1 MANPYKFT
9 ERIEGIDFY
18 FLIAKNLDKMSDIL
32 KAGLEPG
39 GIPNGVKLLSFFM
52 SVKFYECMITMFLNE
67 DYWRKKEEIFSKI
80 PEADKA
86 FADAKSNIDYFN
98 NVSEWFQLIH
108 TYAYSE
114 GILKI
119 QRPIRPDKKGAVYK
133 NGFKPDYDK
142 PTSI

>member
-32 KAGLEPG
+32 KSGLEPG
-39 GIPNGVKLLSFFM
+39 GIPNGEKLLAFYM
-52 SVKFYECMITMFLNE
+52 STKFYENMITMFLKE
-67 DYWRKKEEIFSKI
+67 DYWRKKEELFAKI
-80 PEADKA
+80 PVIDKA
-86 FADAKSNIDYFN
+86 FGDAKSNIDFFN
-98 NVSEWFQLIH
+98 RVSEWFQLIH
-108 TYAYSE
+108 INAYNE

-119 QRPIRPDKKGAVYK
+119 QRPIRPDKKGPVYK

-142 PTSI
+142 PTQV